1 MTSPKVVESARDVP
15 SGAHALSL
23 YATRREAAEH
33 AADFLR
39 GTPKGQAA
47 RLWVP
52 DEVSAAFYSEAA
64 GNRAPE
70 HVGCVAILSTEQI
83 AEQAGRLRPVEEI
96 RSFLASHPEGVSAGA
111 DTISFYWTPATVP
124 AHLEYEAWFEDQPRS
139 RSRFI
144 CPYDLRSL
152 DPADASHVVRALA
165 AHHSHVVLSEASEP
179 GVRLLQLFVFPSAR
193 DLPDALDSALG
204 WAVKRGYVELRSTT
218 RELELTPAG
227 DEVVRAW
234 AERPTPDRGE
244 QPPARPVSREPS
256 GTRPLARRA

>member
-234 AERPTPDRGE
+234 AERPTPTAGSNP
-244 QPPARPVSREPS
+244 QPGR
-256 GTRPLARRA
+256 